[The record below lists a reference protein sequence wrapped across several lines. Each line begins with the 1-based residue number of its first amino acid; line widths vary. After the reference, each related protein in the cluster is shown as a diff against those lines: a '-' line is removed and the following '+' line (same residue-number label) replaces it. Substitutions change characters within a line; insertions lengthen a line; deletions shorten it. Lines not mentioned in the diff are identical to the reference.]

1 MAVLYMS
8 TWYIGGMTNWDAFQ
22 KEVSLDF
29 LGKGNYQAESFM
41 TALMPTVL
49 GRLSDRQNGC

>member
-1 MAVLYMS
+1 
-8 TWYIGGMTNWDAFQ
+8 MTNWDAFQ

-49 GRLSDRQNGC
+49 GRLPDRQNGC